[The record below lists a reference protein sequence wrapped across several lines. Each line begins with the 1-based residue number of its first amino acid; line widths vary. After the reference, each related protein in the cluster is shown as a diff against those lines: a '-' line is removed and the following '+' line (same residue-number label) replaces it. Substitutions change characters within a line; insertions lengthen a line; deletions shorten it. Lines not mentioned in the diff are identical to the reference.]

1 MLLIYPPEAD
11 LVQHPNGADAPIV
24 PCHSD
29 RAARGSFG
37 AFGLGDEETR
47 MTLNVCP
54 ADTVRAPVE
63 RVWELLMHPAGYGRF
78 WEFTVERVEPEGPAM
93 VGQKFVGWTK
103 PLCRRWRWR
112 IDGEI
117 QELDARCHHILFRMS
132 LPFGLLS
139 SNRIMC
145 ARIDEQSCT
154 LRYG

>member
-1 MLLIYPPEAD
+1 
-11 LVQHPNGADAPIV
+11 
-24 PCHSD
+24 
-29 RAARGSFG
+29 
-37 AFGLGDEETR
+37 

-54 ADTVRAPVE
+54 ADTVHAPVE
-63 RVWELLMHPAGYGRF
+63 RVWDLLMQPAGYGRF

-112 IDGEI
+112 LNGEI
-117 QELDARCHHILFRMS
+117 QELDAERHHILFHMS
-132 LPFGLLS
+132 LPFGLIS

-145 ARIDEQSCT
+145 ARIDEQCCT